1 MGPMGHI
8 HPNTRPYFQKVDNP
22 SIWYGPVVRNFW
34 PKNSTKKIVIFGV
47 TVTIKLHFFH
57 ENGLVFGCTMS
68 HGALIGNLTGSC
80 P

>member
-34 PKNSTKKIVIFGV
+34 PKKSTKKSSFLGGHGDK
-47 TVTIKLHFFH
+47 KLHFFTK
-57 ENGLVFGCTMS
+57 NGRNVT
-68 HGALIGNLTGSC
+68 
-80 P
+80 